1 MTSLHDKRLEEAKA
15 IAGAVNALA
24 KKLEPLFNRLAD
36 KLRSVHT
43 VLTRNRKKGL

>member
-24 KKLEPLFNRLAD
+24 KKLDRLFNRLAD
-36 KLRSVHT
+36 KLRSMYT
-43 VLTRNRKKGL
+43 ARTSNRKKGL